1 MQTFTAERVDGMTR
15 LPNPRGDSRTTAI
28 RAPGRIVMLVRKGSV
43 WVRLQDG
50 TRQNFTAPSVVTWEQ
65 GDWVEY
71 GLRSGEGGQT
81 ESYWADDFSEEE
93 HQALLAELFGP

>member
-1 MQTFTAERVDGMTR
+1 MQTFTAKRGDAMTW
-15 LPNPRGDSRTTAI
+15 PQGPRGDSRAAAI

-50 TRQNFTAPSVVTWEQ
+50 TRQNFTAPSMVTWEQ